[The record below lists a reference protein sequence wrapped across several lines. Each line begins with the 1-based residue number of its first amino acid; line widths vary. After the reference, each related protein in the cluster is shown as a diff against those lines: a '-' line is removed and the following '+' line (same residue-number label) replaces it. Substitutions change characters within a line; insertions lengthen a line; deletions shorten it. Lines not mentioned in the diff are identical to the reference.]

1 VAPNGRAGWRVRFVI
16 YSSSRLAAK
25 FSGKP
30 NYKAINDLIH
40 TRRNNHMSSIGTS
53 LPTTTLPNTTAA
65 STSNSTASTASA
77 DGSNSLG
84 SQSTFLQLLVAQLQ
98 NQDPTQPVQ
107 GTEFVTQLATFSDV
121 EQNLAVRQ
129 DVDAISNKML
139 GSVPSGGSVAATAT
153 TAASSTAT
161 NTSATDAISAAAAA
175 AAAAA
180 ASAAASGAASTLG
193 S

>member
-1 VAPNGRAGWRVRFVI
+1 
-16 YSSSRLAAK
+16 
-25 FSGKP
+25 
-30 NYKAINDLIH
+30 
-40 TRRNNHMSSIGTS
+40 MSSIGTT
-53 LPTTTLPNTTAA
+53 LPTTTAA

-84 SQSTFLQLLVAQLQ
+84 SQSTFLQLLVAQLK

-129 DVDAISNKML
+129 DIDAISNKVL
-139 GSVPSGGSVAATAT
+139 GSVPSGGAVSAT
-153 TAASSTAT
+153 TAASNTAT
-161 NTSATDAISAAAAA
+161 STSATDAISAAAAA

-180 ASAAASGAASTLG
+180 ASAAATGTASTPG